1 MNTTA
6 LGANPKTPS
15 GCLLRCPRGVKNTL
29 EMWEQNMLVD
39 DAIAEFMQKK
49 NLIKP
54 GQSGGYA
61 LTKFGQNV
69 RKNLLNQL
77 KGMD

>member
-1 MNTTA
+1 MKA
-6 LGANPKTPS
+6 LSLGTNPNTPS

-39 DAIAEFMQKK
+39 DAISAFMQKK

-54 GQSGGYA
+54 GQSGGWA

-77 KGMD
+77 KGMN

>member
-1 MNTTA
+1 MPIN
-6 LGANPKTPS
+6 
-15 GCLLRCPRGVKNTL
+15 
-29 EMWEQNMLVD
+29 
-39 DAIAEFMQKK
+39 DAIAAFMLTK

-54 GQSGGYA
+54 GQSGGWA

-69 RKNLLNQL
+69 RKNQLNQL